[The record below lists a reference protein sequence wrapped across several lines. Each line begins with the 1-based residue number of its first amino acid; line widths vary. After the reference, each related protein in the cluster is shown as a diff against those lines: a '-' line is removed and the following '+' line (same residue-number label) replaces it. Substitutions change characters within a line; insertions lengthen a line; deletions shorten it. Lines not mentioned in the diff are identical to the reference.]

1 MKYFVGIDGGGTSTK
16 GILADSEGN
25 VLALGKAGPCAHLN
39 DDRTIRHARLVLRQL
54 VRMLLKNARLLE
66 CTVIESAFFGVTGIG
81 HAKSPAAAIY
91 RAALE
96 DQFYL
101 EQVRVDIDAWN
112 ALAGALPKMV
122 GVVVIA
128 GTGSIAFGM
137 NAASET
143 ARAGGWGYLLGD
155 PGSAFEIGRQAL
167 TAVGRC
173 ADGMGPETLM
183 TPMVLEYLAI
193 NEISQIPPLI
203 YGEQFPRIKIAA
215 LSQIVEQAD
224 DAGDPAARLILQDA
238 GTSLGRLGCAV
249 VRKLG
254 LEFGKP
260 SVSAAGGVF
269 QNRKRV
275 WAAFRAEIMDHYPS
289 ASVTK
294 PKFPPLVGSLLLAY
308 HQKGWKIS
316 ASLLENLRV
325 SLASQNV
332 ARH

>member
-39 DDRTIRHARLVLRQL
+39 DDRAIRHVRLVLRQL
-54 VRMLLKNARLLE
+54 VRTLLKNARLVE
-66 CTVIESAFFGVTGIG
+66 CTNIESVFFGVTGIG
-81 HAKSPAAAIY
+81 HDKSPAAAIY
-91 RAALE
+91 KKALD

-101 EQVRVDIDAWN
+101 EMVRVDIDARN

-173 ADGMGPETLM
+173 ADGMGPETLL
-183 TPMVLEYLAI
+183 TPLAMEYLGVNTVA
-193 NEISQIPPLI
+193 QIPPLI
-203 YGEQFPRIKIAA
+203 YSEQFPRVKIASM
-215 LSQIVEQAD
+215 SQLVEQAAN
-224 DAGDPAARLILQDA
+224 AGDATARLILDDA
-238 GTSLGRLGCAV
+238 GTALGRLACGV
-249 VRKLG
+249 IRRLG
-254 LEFGKP
+254 LESRKP
-260 SVSAAGGVF
+260 SVSATGGVF
-269 QNRKRV
+269 QNRRWIWV
-275 WAAFRAEIMDHYPS
+275 AFRAEILEHYPA

-294 PKFPPLVGSLLLAY
+294 PQFPPLVGSLLLAY
-308 HQKGWKIS
+308 HQMGRKIS
-316 ASLLENLRV
+316 ASLLENLRA
-325 SLASQNV
+325 SLATQKMV
-332 ARH
+332 EF